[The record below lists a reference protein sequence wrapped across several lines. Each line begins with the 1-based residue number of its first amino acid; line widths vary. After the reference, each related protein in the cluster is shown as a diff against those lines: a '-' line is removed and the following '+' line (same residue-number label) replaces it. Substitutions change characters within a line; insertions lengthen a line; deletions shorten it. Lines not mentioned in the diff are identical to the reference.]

1 MTLRSSKFGA
11 KRRGIYSNMI
21 GFLGGVNLVLL
32 VARICHKVSTS
43 TLLVL
48 MDQFHHGNETC
59 EAYKNYLQIDII
71 AANADD
77 LLAWRGWVESRL
89 RQLTLKIKQDTN
101 DMLQCHPYPNKYMD
115 TSKPCPHCAFFMGLQ
130 RKQEVKVQEGQQFD
144 IRGTIDKFKQEVNM
158 YKYWKPGM
166 EIHVSNVRRKQIP
179 TSQSAKKHP
188 KRKRDSEIVDAERD
202 KPEKRASINPLRPW
216 SVSRESC
223 TSRSGGT
230 SQLSCSVVKLK
241 PHELTSDEVTGTKT
255 GETCQISLEG
265 AKVGVISFT
274 DVDYTESE
282 YTKRVQN
289 REDAIIEDDGELA
302 EACQQSAKEENEKC
316 SL

>member
-1 MTLRSSKFGA
+1 
-11 KRRGIYSNMI
+11 
-21 GFLGGVNLVLL
+21 
-32 VARICHKVSTS
+32 
-43 TLLVL
+43 
-48 MDQFHHGNETC
+48 
-59 EAYKNYLQIDII
+59 
-71 AANADD
+71 
-77 LLAWRGWVESRL
+77 
-89 RQLTLKIKQDTN
+89 
-101 DMLQCHPYPNKYMD
+101 
-115 TSKPCPHCAFFMGLQ
+115 MGLQ
-130 RKQEVKVQEGQQFD
+130 RKHGVTVQEGQQFD

-166 EIHVSNVRRKQIP
+166 EIHVSNVWRKQIP
-179 TSQSAKKHP
+179 TYVFPAGYRRSRPSRQTNQQHAERTSEEHAEGCRSRSAKKHP

-202 KPEKRASINPLRPW
+202 KPEKRTSISPLRPW

-223 TSRSGGT
+223 TSKSGGT

-265 AKVGVISFT
+265 AKVGVISFP